1 MRLHLLGIP
10 HTVTAP
16 EWSHCAFTQKVRRFA
31 PMMRP
36 FGWHVIHYGVG
47 GSVSGATED
56 VVLMDQDEHTD
67 LLGHPYQHHQLYGS
81 DALDGSSLYR
91 QWNLYARE
99 ALQERVEPGDLILL
113 PFGHAHAAA
122 IRGLPVLSAGAGAIE
137 SGIGYYET
145 LLPWRIWESYAAR
158 HASMGR
164 EGRHGVSMESTRL
177 EFTVPNYYHVDEW
190 PAELGDRS
198 DAPVVYMGRLTEGK
212 GIATVLEVAARRPD
226 VRFQLIGQGD
236 ISAWAVP
243 ANVEVLGSMGPERA
257 ALLSQARAIIAPSR
271 YIEPFCGSVVEA
283 QLCGTPAITSD
294 FGAFAETV
302 QHGITGFL
310 CQTMSQFTA
319 AVDNVLTLDRKGIAK
334 RARKLYATTRVG
346 RLYDNVFEVVRE
358 RLADGGF
365 PRGW

>member
-36 FGWHVIHYGVG
+36 FGWQVIHYGVS

-177 EFTVPNYYHVDEW
+177 EFTVPNYYNVDEW

-198 DAPVVYMGRLTEGK
+198 SAPVVYMGRLTEGK

-236 ISAWAVP
+236 VSTWAVP

-257 ALLSQARAIIAPSR
+257 ALLGQARAIIAPSR

-310 CQTMSQFTA
+310 CQTVNQFTA
-319 AVDNVLTLDRKGIAK
+319 AVDRVLGLERDKIAK
-334 RARKLYATTRVG
+334 RARKLYAMERVG
-346 RLYDNVFEVVRE
+346 RLYDDAFEVVRQ
-358 RLADGGF
+358 RLADDGF
-365 PRGW
+365 PKGW